1 MKLSIALGSA
11 AILALAASTAPAQS
25 PSAGGGPG
33 RSAFA
38 ERRMQALLKD
48 ITLTAAQ
55 QAEIDSIPARS
66 AAPPPAL
73 TAGTRPQPAP
83 PATAGSWAAALR
95 PAEAALPRV
104 PP

>member
-38 ERRMQALLKD
+38 ERRMQAPLKD

-55 QAEIDSIPARS
+55 QAKIDSIPARY
-66 AAPPPAL
+66 AAQLPAL
-73 TAGTRPQPAP
+73 TPGTRPHS
-83 PATAGSWAAALR
+83 ATRVKKREVVPQQGAAGPGLLNSA
-95 PAEAALPRV
+95 
-104 PP
+104 